1 MAKLN
6 PYLTFN
12 GNCREAMNFYKECL
26 GGELTL
32 MTVKGSPME
41 NQMPA
46 QYHSSILHSH
56 LKGDGFEIMASDL
69 SPEAVREGNDNHLCL
84 TYTTEE
90 ETRKV
95 FNALSAGGKVLNPLS
110 QMFFGILG
118 DFIDKY
124 GKRWMTVCENKK

>member
-12 GNCREAMNFYKECL
+12 GNCREAMNFYKECI
-26 GGELTL
+26 GGELSL
-32 MTVKGSPME
+32 MTVGGSPME
-41 NQMPA
+41 GQMPA
-46 QYHSSILHSH
+46 KYNQSILHSH
-56 LKGDGFEIMASDL
+56 LKGNGFEIMASDM
-69 SPEAVREGNDNHLCL
+69 SPEALREGNDNHLCL
-84 TYTTEE
+84 TYDSEE

-95 FNALSAGGKVLNPLS
+95 FNTLSAGGKVLQPLS

-124 GKRWMTVCENKK
+124 GKKWMLVCENVK